1 MTPTLGPATGLNR
14 ASERRSDR
22 DFMDG
27 LLGADDVRFLVL
39 ANGKPVVANDPAR
52 EHTAIR
58 WFSRQQIDEMGL
70 AVHEAIFL
78 GLDPQS
84 GAGHFAI
91 ATTEHYARHAPGA
104 RELLTPIVDLRLLS
118 SRGKMASEEL
128 SLVAQA
134 VSLANWHDNNRCCG
148 RCGGSM
154 SNKDGGWKR
163 RCWACKSETF
173 PRMDP
178 VVVMAVSDGERIVL
192 TREERFPDKM
202 YSTPSGSME
211 PGDNIVLAVRRE
223 IENGLGLEAVSGI
236 ELVDTQ
242 PWPFPHALMLGVTAR
257 VASAEIKA
265 DNKGVAGARWF
276 SKAEAAQMLA
286 GKHPDGL
293 WLPGPQTMT
302 HVLVSR
308 FINEAA

>member
-1 MTPTLGPATGLNR
+1 MTPTLGPATGLDR
-14 ASERRSDR
+14 ASDRRSDR

-39 ANGKPVVANDPAR
+39 ANGKPVVATDPAR
-52 EHTAIR
+52 KSAAIR
-58 WFSRQQIDEMGL
+58 WFSRKQIDEMGL

-91 ATTEHYARHAPGA
+91 ATTEHYARNAPGA
-104 RELLTPIVDLRLLS
+104 RELLSPIVDLRLLAS
-118 SRGKMASEEL
+118 QGKMTPEEL

-163 RCWACKSETF
+163 RCWACKSETY

-178 VVVMAVSDGERIVL
+178 VIAVAVSDGENIVL
-192 TREERFPDKM
+192 THEEHFPDKM
-202 YSTPSGSME
+202 FSTPSCVIE
-211 PGDNIVLAVRRE
+211 PGDNMVHAVQRGIRD
-223 IENGLGLEAVSGI
+223 GLGLVDVSDI
-236 ELVDTQ
+236 ALVDSQ
-242 PWPFPHALMLGVTAR
+242 PWPFPHSLMFGFAAR
-257 VASAEIKA
+257 AAAGDIKA
-265 DNKGVAGARWF
+265 AGSRWF
-276 SKAEAAQMLA
+276 SKAEASQMLA
-286 GKHPDGL
+286 GKHPDGF
-293 WLPGPQTMT
+293 WLPGQQTMA

-308 FINEAA
+308 FVNETA